1 MSRRGRAAAV
11 PAGPHQRPP
20 VLEEDGLAVRHGD
33 AQGRVRTYDFG
44 VLPVPEAFQRSLAVL
59 YAAKCAPGGGWD
71 SIETSEGH
79 WYLVRP
85 FAEFLSGLDDVPQDV
100 DQLTPAH
107 WSAWRLS
114 LPPRPNG
121 HSKYAS
127 IASLLQMDARL
138 ALPVREAMAVRFVWE
153 TGREQAYGPEEFKEI
168 RLAARRT
175 FRSALLR
182 IRKNTDRLA
191 AWRAGALEPGSREW
205 LIGEAVDELARTGDV
220 PLYEWGRRVRRRYR
234 PALGGDSAQHT
245 WKRLFLS
252 RKETAALAVL
262 LACELGLNS
271 TPISEM
277 PVPQMLPGTADAG
290 VPVYRLR
297 LDKRRRAGHR
307 GRFESRN
314 LTDSG
319 ADSSG
324 RIISEAL
331 EATAH
336 ARAVLALLDADI
348 DRLLVWHQ
356 TTEHERQGYRKAV
369 RVGPFGFGVD
379 ERAGADWARSV
390 GLPGSPLKRIRKT
403 VNVLHRREPG
413 QNTQDTHDSVYV
425 LPESQVQQA
434 AVPVI
439 ADGALDAMA
448 AAHRTVFAARLT
460 EESVAGER
468 ETATAGCADYEHS
481 PFGPPGQTCAASF
494 LLCTACPNARVTPA
508 HHPRLARLHLALGN
522 LRGVVEPAVWDAD
535 WADAHARLADLRDR
549 IGLPLWDA
557 ALASVSDA
565 DCDVIDHLLHG
576 DYDL

>member
-1 MSRRGRAAAV
+1 MSRRGRTAAL
-11 PAGPHQRPP
+11 PDGPHQRLQ
-20 VLEEDGLAVRHGD
+20 VLEEDGLVVRHQD
-33 AQGRVRTYDFG
+33 AQGRVSSYDFG
-44 VLPVPEAFQRSLAVL
+44 VLPVPRIFQQSLAVL

-71 SIETSEGH
+71 SIETSEAH
-79 WYLVRP
+79 WYLVKP
-85 FAEFLSGLDDVPQDV
+85 FTEFLAGLDDVPQDV
-100 DQLTPAH
+100 DRLTPAH
-107 WSAWRLS
+107 WSEWRLS
-114 LPPRPNG
+114 LPPRANG
-121 HSKYAS
+121 YSKYAS
-127 IASLLQMDARL
+127 IAGLLQMDPRL
-138 ALPVREAMAVRFVWE
+138 TQPVREAMATRFVWAP
-153 TGREQAYGPEEFKEI
+153 GREQAYGPEEFKAI
-168 RLAARRT
+168 RVAARRT

-182 IRKNTDRLA
+182 IRENTDRLA
-191 AWRAGALEPGSREW
+191 AWRAGTMEPGSREW
-205 LIGEAVDELARTGDV
+205 LVGEALDVLARTGDV

-234 PALGGDSAQHT
+234 PALGGDSAQDT

-262 LACELGLNS
+262 IAAELGLNS

-277 PVPQMLPGTADAG
+277 PVPEMLPGTAEAG
-290 VPVYRLR
+290 MPVYRLR
-297 LDKRRRAGHR
+297 LEKRRRAGHR

-336 ARAVLALLDADI
+336 ARAVLALLGADI

-356 TTEHERQGYRKAV
+356 TTEHEGQAYRRAV
-369 RVGPFGFGVD
+369 RVGQFGFGVD

-390 GLPGSPLKRIRKT
+390 GLSGSPLKRIRKT

-425 LPESQVQQA
+425 LPEPQVQEA

-439 ADGALDAMA
+439 ADGALDAVA

-460 EESVAGER
+460 EKSGAGVR

-481 PFGPPGQTCAASF
+481 PFGPPGQSCAASF

-508 HHPRLARLHLALGN
+508 HYPRLAHIHQALGN
-522 LRGVVEPAVWDAD
+522 LRGTVEPAVWDAD
-535 WADAHARLADLRDR
+535 WADAHARLTDLRDR
-549 IGLPLWDA
+549 VGQPLWDA
-557 ALASVSDA
+557 ARASVSDA
-565 DCDVIDHLLHG
+565 DRDVIDQLLHG